1 MLTIFVEEYIIMKSS
16 LVLRRSAVTAICIA
30 LCIVL
35 PMAFH
40 MIPQGGK
47 IFLPMHIPVLLC
59 GLICGAPY
67 GFFCGLLGPV
77 LSSVLTGMPPSAI
90 LPSMTVELACY
101 GLVAG
106 IMIYFLKTN
115 NRFLNLYTSLITAM
129 LAGRVLN
136 GIVNAFIF
144 SVGSYSLKM
153 WLTASFVTSLPG
165 IVIQLA
171 IIPSI
176 VFALQ
181 KAKLMPE
188 QDRNS

>member
-1 MLTIFVEEYIIMKSS
+1 MKNT
-16 LVLRRSAVTAICIA
+16 LVLKRSAVTAISIA

-35 PMAFH
+35 PLAFH

-67 GFFCGLLGPV
+67 GFLCGLVGPV
-77 LSSVLTGMPPSAI
+77 LSSILTGMPPAGM
-90 LPSMTVELACY
+90 LPSMTIELACY

-106 IMIYFLKTN
+106 LMIRFIKTDK
-115 NRFLNLYTSLITAM
+115 RFLNLYSSLIIAM
-129 LAGRVLN
+129 VLGRVVN
-136 GIVNAFIF
+136 GLVHAFIF
-144 SVGSYSLKM
+144 SVGEYSIKM

-171 IIPSI
+171 IIPAI
-176 VFALQ
+176 VFALE

-188 QDRNS
+188 QNRNS

>member
-1 MLTIFVEEYIIMKSS
+1 MLTVFSKEYIIMKNT
-16 LVLRRSAVTAICIA
+16 LVLKRSAVTAISIA

-35 PMAFH
+35 PFAFH

-67 GFFCGLLGPV
+67 GFLCGLIAPV
-77 LSSVLTGMPPSAI
+77 LSSLLTGMPPAGI

-101 GLVAG
+101 GLIAG
-106 IMIYFLKTN
+106 IMIHVVKTKK
-115 NRFLNLYTSLITAM
+115 RFFNLYVSLIVAM
-129 LAGRVLN
+129 LAGRILN
-136 GIVNAFIF
+136 GLVNAFLF
-144 SVGSYSLKM
+144 SVGSYSIKM

-171 IIPSI
+171 VIPVI
-176 VFALQ
+176 VFALE
-181 KAKLMPE
+181 KAKLLPE
-188 QDRNS
+188 QHRNS